1 VNKLIRKFFAIS
13 VVVFGFCFAASFQ
26 NAFAN
31 NISLPVTHAGQT
43 PDVDDLNFPGTP
55 LPDYA
60 FPWSRNF
67 FSSTLSPLD
76 SGFWSFGLKEGTF
89 LVTGNTYF
97 NFTGDQWVSII
108 EFGSDRETS
117 HSNLNNTI
125 SAAPEPE
132 SAWLF
137 LGAFGVMFGL
147 SVVRIRL
154 AASGGQLEQSVPRD

>member
-1 VNKLIRKFFAIS
+1 MHIG
-13 VVVFGFCFAASFQ
+13 VVVFGFYFAASFQ

-31 NISLPVTHAGQT
+31 NIGLPGVHGGLAS
-43 PDVDDLNFPGTP
+43 DADDLNLPGTP

-76 SGFWSFGLKEGTF
+76 PGFWNFGLKEGTF
-89 LVTGNTYF
+89 LVTGNTYY

-108 EFGSDRETS
+108 EFSSNRETG
-117 HSNLNNTI
+117 HPNLNNAV
-125 SAAPEPE
+125 SGVPEPE
-132 SAWLF
+132 SGWLF
-137 LGAFGVMFGL
+137 PGAFGVMFGL

-154 AASGGQLEQSVPRD
+154 AASRRGQQSVSGD